1 MREGY
6 AARLLRFAGRQRDW
20 RERMHPGPDK
30 KSQQDLP
37 VVPRTTPAD
46 PPIYLGDR
54 RLLVRTRWGGRLVVP
69 TYNID
74 VAIGAARDGL
84 IEPWTT
90 RLVQELVRE
99 GDVVINAGA
108 NFGYYSVLSA
118 QIVGAGGRVIAIEA
132 NPHIVPYLIAS
143 CFWSGVSNRVA
154 IYSCA
159 AWHKSGETLTFFFS
173 PAFLGAGSATELWS
187 SESPQGPARETID
200 EAMWDET
207 FVRANTDEL
216 GRVQL
221 DAPVRFQAT
230 TRTIDDICAD
240 VPRAHLIHMDIEGAE
255 ALALQGAKGLVQRSA
270 DIRIVFEW
278 SSHRY
283 KHGSPEARKGFEETW
298 KWLVGQG
305 FRVRELFPRI
315 ADNGGIYVSEPVE
328 FDYLAHQAASGDFV
342 AIRSHNDPWGSGDSV
357 SHGLITVLKDSP
369 LPLELATQIADSQK
383 RLEGWCRDEKA
394 IWLASLV
401 LDRGIRIALEIG
413 IFGGRSLLPVAFAM
427 KHVGAGVVYGVE
439 PWSQEV
445 ASEVDSPDR
454 TPADREWWSKVNF
467 GHMKR
472 SFLEYICRNDLA
484 EFVRIIEVP
493 SDIARLMFSAPPYRR
508 SIDLMHIDGA
518 HDEQQAL
525 RDVTFWTDVVAD
537 NGYVVLD
544 DTTWPSVQ
552 KAKRWMDERF
562 KIVDEK
568 VFS

>member
-230 TRTIDDICAD
+230 TRTI
-240 VPRAHLIHMDIEGAE
+240 E
-255 ALALQGAKGLVQRSA
+255 
-270 DIRIVFEW
+270 
-278 SSHRY
+278 
-283 KHGSPEARKGFEETW
+283 
-298 KWLVGQG
+298 
-305 FRVRELFPRI
+305 
-315 ADNGGIYVSEPVE
+315 
-328 FDYLAHQAASGDFV
+328 
-342 AIRSHNDPWGSGDSV
+342 
-357 SHGLITVLKDSP
+357 
-369 LPLELATQIADSQK
+369 
-383 RLEGWCRDEKA
+383 
-394 IWLASLV
+394 
-401 LDRGIRIALEIG
+401 
-413 IFGGRSLLPVAFAM
+413 
-427 KHVGAGVVYGVE
+427 
-439 PWSQEV
+439 
-445 ASEVDSPDR
+445 
-454 TPADREWWSKVNF
+454 
-467 GHMKR
+467 
-472 SFLEYICRNDLA
+472 
-484 EFVRIIEVP
+484 
-493 SDIARLMFSAPPYRR
+493 
-508 SIDLMHIDGA
+508 
-518 HDEQQAL
+518 
-525 RDVTFWTDVVAD
+525 
-537 NGYVVLD
+537 
-544 DTTWPSVQ
+544 
-552 KAKRWMDERF
+552 
-562 KIVDEK
+562 
-568 VFS
+568 